1 MTYYLHKE
9 YFYPTFVPAK
19 SGHDLYPDR
28 SSLVWLHG
36 SGSALCCGSE
46 MIFFADPDPNFQIIS
61 DQDPDPA

>member
-28 SSLVWLHG
+28 SSLVWLPG
-36 SGSALCCGSE
+36 SGSALSVV
-46 MIFFADPDPNFQIIS
+46 DPK
-61 DQDPDPA
+61 